1 MIRHGVSRVSSKSK
15 TMKPSPVHTKN
26 TQASRTHSGRR
37 GNAHIPRMEL
47 EQRPRHLTV
56 VNEDSLLEMR
66 AGDVIFLDE
75 SSSMRTM
82 VESYFF
88 AVLSCPGC
96 GTLGLITFPQY
107 NGIQPLICGAD
118 NCSCRFRI
126 LEKARFEYLP
136 VS

>member
-1 MIRHGVSRVSSKSK
+1 
-15 TMKPSPVHTKN
+15 MKPGPIHAKH
-26 TQASRTHSGRR
+26 TQASRTHSRRR
-37 GNAHIPRMEL
+37 GSAHIPKMEL
-47 EQRPRHLTV
+47 EQRPRGLTI

-75 SSSMRTM
+75 SSSMRPV
-82 VESYFF
+82 VETYFF

-107 NGIQPLICGAD
+107 KGIQPVICGAD
-118 NCSCRFRI
+118 DCSCRFRI

-136 VS
+136 AS